1 MLLLQLIPVSPS
13 QIPKT
18 SRKVTNLRAES
29 YLVHNVWLF
38 FTTQINFASQ
48 WCNRLIS
55 QMRQS
60 HLIWWVPHKLV
71 QTLGKPEII
80 FISSLFLPEEIIIY
94 FPWKK
99 KSKNSKISGTNSEA
113 TSGHSEETFCI
124 GLPVPRNFD
133 KGYVIWWREKQVFD
147 AVLCRFLTDATT
159 AYLEGAASVATL
171 VTIATECYFAVINP
185 LSNRLKPTTG
195 KQKVCA
201 GIIILLKLRDLRQ
214 EWRENW
220 QKKKKVQGKA
230 TVEEKGENISCVILF
245 LICLLLYSWS

>member
-29 YLVHNVWLF
+29 YLVHNLWLF

-55 QMRQS
+55 QIRQS
-60 HLIWWVPHKLV
+60 HLIWRVPHKLV

-113 TSGHSEETFCI
+113 TSGHSEATSGPPHATLKPSWSARILYFALRRSNNMGRK
-124 GLPVPRNFD
+124 GLPCFWTFGRHQTCRD
-133 KGYVIWWREKQVFD
+133 CREIFGN
-147 AVLCRFLTDATT
+147 VL
-159 AYLEGAASVATL
+159 
-171 VTIATECYFAVINP
+171 
-185 LSNRLKPTTG
+185 
-195 KQKVCA
+195 VC
-201 GIIILLKLRDLRQ
+201 
-214 EWRENW
+214 
-220 QKKKKVQGKA
+220 
-230 TVEEKGENISCVILF
+230 LF
-245 LICLLLYSWS
+245 PET